1 MKVIGIVDNDTY
13 LMQVSHT
20 EIEKFMNMYYGK
32 CPRLKVGE
40 SIDLS
45 KGYDFATQIKDS
57 MKKTEDFILS
67 NRTIIE
73 AIMNGISVCNRMEL
87 EKHHECSSIENDV

>member
-32 CPRLKVGE
+32 CPRLKVLE

-45 KGYDFATQIKDS
+45 KGYDFAREIKDS
-57 MKKTEDFILS
+57 MTTTRDFIKA
-67 NRTIIE
+67 NKAIIE
-73 AIMNGISVCNRMEL
+73 AILNGIAVLNRTEEMEA
-87 EKHHECSSIENDV
+87 KK